1 MLLHLIK
8 HVLHTDYCDH
18 FETPLRAY
26 EDVAEVLS
34 LLAKR
39 LGKTPATLRLWDP
52 YFCEGRTVRHLATLG
67 FTSVHHENKGTTL
80 LTAYSLLEVAA
91 VMHSA
96 VHRQGVVAMCQQ
108 L

>member
-1 MLLHLIK
+1 ML
-8 HVLHTDYCDH
+8 VLHSAKHDHLHDYLHCCPPYSCLHHVDYCDH

-52 YFCEGRTVRHLATLG
+52 YFCEGRAVRHLAALG
-67 FTSVHHENKGTTL
+67 FTSVHHENKGSTT
-80 LTAYSLLEVAA
+80 ACVF
-91 VMHSA
+91 
-96 VHRQGVVAMCQQ
+96 
-108 L
+108 